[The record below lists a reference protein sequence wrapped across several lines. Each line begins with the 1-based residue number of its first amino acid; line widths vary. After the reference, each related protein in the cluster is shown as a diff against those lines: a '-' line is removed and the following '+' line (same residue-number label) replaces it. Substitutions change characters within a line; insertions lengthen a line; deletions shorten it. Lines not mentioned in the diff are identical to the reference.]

1 MPWLKCKVCSLF
13 MRNNEGLNWKPDH
26 VQISIVKFFGDWKWN
41 GKMFNKNSKTFLK
54 FTFLV
59 SSQSCVLFKVVDRN
73 SHIIIKSQKMSFM
86 EFPKVEGDPIAWW
99 WESPI
104 NFTQGT
110 WFTFSLQ
117 NNLVVCTWFE
127 KNIFAIFSQLKKFAY
142 HPFFRHLCVDVW
154 IQEKTWFGSIFW

>member
-1 MPWLKCKVCSLF
+1 
-13 MRNNEGLNWKPDH
+13 
-26 VQISIVKFFGDWKWN
+26 
-41 GKMFNKNSKTFLK
+41 
-54 FTFLV
+54 
-59 SSQSCVLFKVVDRN
+59 
-73 SHIIIKSQKMSFM
+73 M

-127 KNIFAIFSQLKKFAY
+127 KNIFAIFSQLKKFAS
-142 HPFFRHLCVDVW
+142 HPFLDICVWTFEYKRKRDLDKFLDKNGLISKCVT
-154 IQEKTWFGSIFW
+154 KFVV